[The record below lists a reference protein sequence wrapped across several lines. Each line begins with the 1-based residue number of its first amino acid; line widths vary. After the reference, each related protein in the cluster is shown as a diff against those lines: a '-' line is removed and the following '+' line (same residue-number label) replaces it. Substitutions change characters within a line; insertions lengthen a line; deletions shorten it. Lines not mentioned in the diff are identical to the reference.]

1 MRGTRLIFVALGS
14 VACGLA
20 AAGLSLRLADR
31 TAAGSAVALAAS
43 VLMVTLGFAMIG
55 RQKPAIVFVVVGVG
69 GSFFA
74 VISCGAIAQVASAK
88 GLTPGLS
95 AVAVVT
101 TLVSIIWMWQ
111 QLIRAL
117 Q

>member
-1 MRGTRLIFVALGS
+1 MRGIRPIYVALGS
-14 VACGLA
+14 IACGLA
-20 AAGLSLRLADR
+20 SAGLSLRLAER
-31 TAAGSAVALAAS
+31 TAVGSAVALAAS
-43 VLMVTLGFAMIG
+43 VLMVTLGLAMIV
-55 RQKPAIVFVVVGVG
+55 RQRPTFVFVVVGVG

-74 VISCGAIAQVASAK
+74 VLACGAIAQVASAK

-95 AVAVVT
+95 AIAVVT

-111 QLIRAL
+111 QVIRAL